1 MSITDE
7 IGGILKQYQTGA
19 MPSPAAVNAHFDQV
33 ASAVPSNVLA
43 DGLAHAMTS
52 SQTPPLGQIVASL
65 FGQANPAQKA
75 AVLNQLMS
83 ALGPAAVAAA
93 TGGALSGVLGGALGG
108 APGPGG
114 TTGTTVSPQQAQQ
127 VSPATVTQLADR
139 AQAADGSIVNQLSAF
154 YAQHPALVKGLGV
167 GALALVMSHIS
178 NRR

>member
-1 MSITDE
+1 MSIVDE
-7 IGGILKQYQTGA
+7 IGGILKQYQTGVT
-19 MPSPAAVNAHFDQV
+19 PPPAAVNAHFDQV
-33 ASAVPSNVLA
+33 ASAVPANVLA

-52 SQTPPLGQIVASL
+52 SQTPPLGQIVSSL
-65 FGQANPAQKA
+65 FNQANPTQKA

-93 TGGALSGVLGGALGG
+93 TGGALGSA
-108 APGPGG
+108 G
-114 TTGTTVSPQQAQQ
+114 TTGNAVSPQQAQQ
-127 VSPATVTQLADR
+127 VSPATITQLADR

-154 YAQHPALVKGLGV
+154 YAQHPTLVKGLGV

>member
-1 MSITDE
+1 MSIADE
-7 IGGILKQYQTGA
+7 IGGILKQYQTG
-19 MPSPAAVNAHFDQV
+19 MTPPPAAVNAHFDQV
-33 ASAVPSNVLA
+33 ASAVPTNVLA

-52 SQTPPLGQIVASL
+52 SQMPPLGQIVSSL
-65 FGQANPAQKA
+65 FSQANPAQKA

-93 TGGALSGVLGGALGG
+93 TGGTLGGVLGS
-108 APGPGG
+108 GG

-127 VSPATVTQLADR
+127 VSPAAVTQLADR

-154 YAQHPALVKGLGV
+154 YAQHPTLVKGLGV

>member
-1 MSITDE
+1 MSIADE
-7 IGGILKQYQTGA
+7 IVGILKQYQTGVT
-19 MPSPAAVNAHFDQV
+19 PSPAAVNAHFDQV
-33 ASAVPSNVLA
+33 ASAVPTNVLA

-52 SQTPPLGQIVASL
+52 SQTPPLGQIVSSL
-65 FGQANPAQKA
+65 FNQANPAQKA

-93 TGGALSGVLGGALGG
+93 TGGTLGGALGS
-108 APGPGG
+108 AE
-114 TTGTTVSPQQAQQ
+114 TTGTAVSPQQAQQ

-154 YAQHPALVKGLGV
+154 YAEHPTLVKGLGV
-167 GALALVMSHIS
+167 GALALVMSHIA

>member
-1 MSITDE
+1 MSIADE

-19 MPSPAAVNAHFDQV
+19 TPSPAAVNAHFDQV

-43 DGLAHAMTS
+43 DGLAHAMSS
-52 SQTPPLGQIVASL
+52 SQTPPLGQIVSTL
-65 FGQANPAQKA
+65 FSQANPAQKA
-75 AVLNQLMS
+75 AVLSQLMS

-93 TGGALSGVLGGALGG
+93 TGGALGS
-108 APGPGG
+108 GG

-154 YAQHPALVKGLGV
+154 YAQHPTLVKGLGV

>member
-1 MSITDE
+1 MSIADE
-7 IGGILKQYQTGA
+7 IGGILKQYQTGVT
-19 MPSPAAVNAHFDQV
+19 PPPAAVNAHFDQV
-33 ASAVPSNVLA
+33 ASAVPANVLA

-52 SQTPPLGQIVASL
+52 SQTPPLGQIVSSL
-65 FGQANPAQKA
+65 FNQANPTQKA

-93 TGGALSGVLGGALGG
+93 TGGALGSA
-108 APGPGG
+108 G
-114 TTGTTVSPQQAQQ
+114 TTGTAVSPQQAQQ
-127 VSPATVTQLADR
+127 VSPATITQLADR

-154 YAQHPALVKGLGV
+154 YAQHPTLVKGLGV

>member
-1 MSITDE
+1 MSIADE
-7 IGGILKQYQTGA
+7 IGGILKQYQTGTT
-19 MPSPAAVNAHFDQV
+19 PSPAAVNAHFDQV
-33 ASAVPSNVLA
+33 ASAVPSSVLA

-52 SQTPPLGQIVASL
+52 SQTPPLGQIVSSL
-65 FGQANPAQKA
+65 FNQANPTQKA

-93 TGGALSGVLGGALGG
+93 TGGILGGALGS
-108 APGPGG
+108 GG
-114 TTGTTVSPQQAQQ
+114 TTGTTVSPEQAQQ
-127 VSPATVTQLADR
+127 VSPATITQLADR

-154 YAQHPALVKGLGV
+154 YAQHPTLVKGLGV

>member
-1 MSITDE
+1 MSIADE
-7 IGGILKQYQTGA
+7 IGGILKQYQTGVT
-19 MPSPAAVNAHFDQV
+19 PSPAAVNAHFDQV
-33 ASAVPSNVLA
+33 ASAVPANVLA

-52 SQTPPLGQIVASL
+52 SQTPPLGQIVSSL
-65 FGQANPAQKA
+65 FNQANPAQKA

-93 TGGALSGVLGGALGG
+93 TGGALGSSGPA
-108 APGPGG
+108 G
-114 TTGTTVSPQQAQQ
+114 TPVSPQQAQQ

-154 YAQHPALVKGLGV
+154 YAQHPTLVKGLGV

>member
-1 MSITDE
+1 MSIADE
-7 IGGILKQYQTGA
+7 IGGILKQYQTGVT
-19 MPSPAAVNAHFDQV
+19 PPPAAVNAHFDQV
-33 ASAVPSNVLA
+33 ASAVPANVLA

-52 SQTPPLGQIVASL
+52 SQTPPLGQIVSSL
-65 FGQANPAQKA
+65 FNQANPAQKA

-93 TGGALSGVLGGALGG
+93 TGGALGS
-108 APGPGG
+108 GG
-114 TTGTTVSPQQAQQ
+114 TAGTTMSPQQAQQ
-127 VSPATVTQLADR
+127 VSPATITQLADR

-154 YAQHPALVKGLGV
+154 YAQHPTLVKGLGV

>member
-1 MSITDE
+1 MSIVDE
-7 IGGILKQYQTGA
+7 IGGILKQYQTGVT
-19 MPSPAAVNAHFDQV
+19 PPPAAVNAHFDQV
-33 ASAVPSNVLA
+33 ASAVPANVLA

-52 SQTPPLGQIVASL
+52 SQTPPLGQIVSSL
-65 FGQANPAQKA
+65 FNQANPTQKA

-93 TGGALSGVLGGALGG
+93 TGGALGSA
-108 APGPGG
+108 G
-114 TTGTTVSPQQAQQ
+114 TTGTAVSPQQAQQ
-127 VSPATVTQLADR
+127 VSPATITQLADR

-154 YAQHPALVKGLGV
+154 YAQHPTLVKGLGV

>member
-1 MSITDE
+1 MSIADE
-7 IGGILKQYQTGA
+7 IGGILRQYQTGA
-19 MPSPAAVNAHFDQV
+19 TPSPAAVNAHFDQV
-33 ASAVPSNVLA
+33 ASAVPANVLA

-52 SQTPPLGQIVASL
+52 SQTPPLGQIVSSL
-65 FGQANPAQKA
+65 FNQANPAQKA

-93 TGGALSGVLGGALGG
+93 TAGTLGG
-108 APGPGG
+108 APELAATSG
-114 TTGTTVSPQQAQQ
+114 TAISPQQAQQ

-154 YAQHPALVKGLGV
+154 YAQHPTLVKGLGV
-167 GALALVMSHIS
+167 GALALVMSHIA

>member
-1 MSITDE
+1 MSIADE
-7 IGGILKQYQTGA
+7 IGGILKQYQTG
-19 MPSPAAVNAHFDQV
+19 MTPPPTAVNAHFDQV
-33 ASAVPSNVLA
+33 ASAVPANVLA

-52 SQTPPLGQIVASL
+52 SQTPPLGQIVSSL
-65 FGQANPAQKA
+65 FNQANPAQKA

-93 TGGALSGVLGGALGG
+93 TGGVLGS
-108 APGPGG
+108 GG
-114 TTGTTVSPQQAQQ
+114 TTGATVSPQQAQQ
-127 VSPATVTQLADR
+127 VSPATVTQLADH

-154 YAQHPALVKGLGV
+154 YAQHPTLVKGLGV

>member
-1 MSITDE
+1 MSIADE
-7 IGGILKQYQTGA
+7 IGGILKQYQTG
-19 MPSPAAVNAHFDQV
+19 MTPPPAAVNAHFDQV
-33 ASAVPSNVLA
+33 ASAVPTNVLA

-52 SQTPPLGQIVASL
+52 SQTPPLGQIVSSL
-65 FGQANPAQKA
+65 FNQANPAQKA

-93 TGGALSGVLGGALGG
+93 TGGALGSA
-108 APGPGG
+108 G
-114 TTGTTVSPQQAQQ
+114 TTGTAVSPQQAQQ

-139 AQAADGSIVNQLSAF
+139 AQAADGSIVDQLSAF
-154 YAQHPALVKGLGV
+154 YAQHPTLVKGLGV

>member
-1 MSITDE
+1 MSIADE
-7 IGGILKQYQTGA
+7 IGGILKQYQTGVN
-19 MPSPAAVNAHFDQV
+19 PSPAAVNAHFDQV
-33 ASAVPSNVLA
+33 ASAVPANVLA

-52 SQTPPLGQIVASL
+52 SQTPPLGEIVSSL
-65 FGQANPAQKA
+65 FNQANPAQKA

-93 TGGALSGVLGGALGG
+93 TGGALGS
-108 APGPGG
+108 GG
-114 TTGTTVSPQQAQQ
+114 TTGTAVSPQQAQQ

-154 YAQHPALVKGLGV
+154 YAQHPTLVKGLGV

>member
-7 IGGILKQYQTGA
+7 IGGILKQYQTGVTPA
-19 MPSPAAVNAHFDQV
+19 PAAVNAHFDQV

-43 DGLAHAMTS
+43 EGLAHAMTS
-52 SQTPPLGQIVASL
+52 SQTPPLGQIVSSL
-65 FGQANPAQKA
+65 FSQANPSQKA

-83 ALGPAAVAAA
+83 ALGPAAVAAV
-93 TGGALSGVLGGALGG
+93 TGGTLGGALSGALG
-108 APGPGG
+108 AGG

-139 AQAADGSIVNQLSAF
+139 AQAADGSIVDQLSTF